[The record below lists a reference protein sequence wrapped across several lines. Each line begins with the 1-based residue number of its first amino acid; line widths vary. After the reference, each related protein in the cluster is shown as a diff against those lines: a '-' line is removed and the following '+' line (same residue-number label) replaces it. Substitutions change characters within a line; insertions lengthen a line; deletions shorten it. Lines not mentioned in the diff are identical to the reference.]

1 MHRPLGTS
9 FCFEQSVV
17 CSLYKLDFD
26 KPAFGKL
33 DGSEIL
39 DGKAIGV
46 VSTLVVDETGY
57 GLEIM
62 DVLVGWVH
70 LLCRFTLGQLL
81 R

>member
-1 MHRPLGTS
+1 
-9 FCFEQSVV
+9 V

-26 KPAFGKL
+26 KLAFGEL
-33 DGSEIL
+33 DGSEIV
-39 DGKAIGV
+39 DSEAIGV
-46 VSTLVVDETGY
+46 ASTLVVDETGY

-62 DVLVGWVH
+62 GVLEGWVY

>member
-17 CSLYKLDFD
+17 CSLYKPDFD
-26 KPAFGKL
+26 KLAFGEL
-33 DGSEIL
+33 DGSEIV
-39 DGKAIGV
+39 GGEAIGV
-46 VSTLVVDETGY
+46 ASTLVVDEAGY

-62 DVLVGWVH
+62 DVLGGWVH